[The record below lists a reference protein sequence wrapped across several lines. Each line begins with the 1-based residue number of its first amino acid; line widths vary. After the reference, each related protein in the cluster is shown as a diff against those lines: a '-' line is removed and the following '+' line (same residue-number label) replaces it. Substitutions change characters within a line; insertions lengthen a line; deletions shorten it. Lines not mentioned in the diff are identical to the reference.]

1 MAEYTFENLIMNPE
15 TPGLES
21 LIGKKVYSGTAPLDC
36 LKRANKDYEV
46 GILREIRKDCL
57 CPFLVEV
64 PNGMI
69 FNYVCIIPKKEEQKS
84 KYVQFQDGRE
94 FFNSYLSVE
103 SRLEK
108 EDHFLSN
115 HGIWL
120 KRRESD
126 DLFMVVDIWDDGVVI
141 GSNQFTTS
149 WNDLSN
155 DYTFLDSSP
164 CGKLMEE

>member
-69 FNYVCIIPKKEEQKS
+69 FNYVCIIPKKEEEKS
-84 KYVQFQDGRE
+84 KYVSFQDGRE

-155 DYTFLDSSP
+155 DYTDLDRRPS
-164 CGKLMEE
+164 GR

>member
-1 MAEYTFENLIMNPE
+1 MNPE

-84 KYVQFQDGRE
+84 KYVPFQDGRE

-108 EDHFLSN
+108 EDYFLSN

-120 KRRESD
+120 KDKTSKAYY
-126 DLFMVVDIWDDGVVI
+126 MVTKIWDI
-141 GSNQFTTS
+141 GDDSDEIS
-149 WNDLSN
+149 WKELLEY
-155 DYTFLDSSP
+155 YTFLDDSP
-164 CGKLMEE
+164 CGKEVEDE

>member
-1 MAEYTFENLIMNPE
+1 MSEYTFENLIMNPE

-84 KYVQFQDGRE
+84 KYVPFQDGRE

-126 DLFMVVDIWDDGVVI
+126 DLFMVVDIWDDAVVI

-155 DYTFLDSSP
+155 DETFLDSSP
-164 CGKLMEE
+164 CGRLKEE

>member
-84 KYVQFQDGRE
+84 KYVPFQDGRE
-94 FFNSYLSVE
+94 FFNSYLNVE

>member
-21 LIGKKVYSGTAPLDC
+21 LIGKKVYSGTAALDC

-84 KYVQFQDGRE
+84 KYVPFQDGRE

-164 CGKLMEE
+164 CGRLMEE